1 MQVRRLDDNWDFCFG
16 RGSQNHISGIEAV
29 GQAIKQRLL
38 LLYAEWWEDLKDGL
52 PLWEQILGTSGS
64 EENRQAVD
72 IIIRDR
78 ISGTEGVQSVTSF
91 ESSFE
96 RRHYKFTA
104 SVETIY
110 GSLTIS
116 SEEVQM

>member
-16 RGSQNHISGIEAV
+16 RGSQNYISGIEAV

-64 EENRQAVD
+64 EESRFAPVKP
-72 IIIRDR
+72 IAR
-78 ISGTEGVQSVTSF
+78 SF
-91 ESSFE
+91 PL
-96 RRHYKFTA
+96 FTCGKPTDA
-104 SVETIY
+104 P
-110 GSLTIS
+110 G
-116 SEEVQM
+116 

>member
-1 MQVRRLDDNWDFCFG
+1 MQVRRLDDNWDYCFG
-16 RGSQNHISGIEAV
+16 RGSQNYISGIEAV

-38 LLYAEWWEDLKDGL
+38 LLY
-52 PLWEQILGTSGS
+52 
-64 EENRQAVD
+64 VD

-78 ISGTEGVQSVTSF
+78 ISGTEGVQSVTFF
-91 ESSFE
+91 ESNYE

-104 SVETIY
+104 TVETIY

>member
-1 MQVRRLDDNWDFCFG
+1 MKVRRLDADWDYCFG
-16 RGSQNHISGIEAV
+16 RGAQNYISGVEAV

-38 LLYAEWWEDLKDGL
+38 LLYAEWWEDLEDGL
-52 PLWEQILGTSGS
+52 PLWERILGTAGS
-64 EENRQAVD
+64 EANRQAVD

-78 ISGTEGVQSVTSF
+78 ISGTEGVQSVSSF

-104 SVETIY
+104 TVDTIY
-110 GSLTIS
+110 GSLDIS
-116 SEEVQM
+116 SEEVQL